1 MLKEVKEGEGV
12 HPWGIGP
19 HGTCPPA
26 HELPGPSGQSAASN
40 SHHSWFRLVTHEHGL
55 AFSEVWLLL
64 PDM

>member
-1 MLKEVKEGEGV
+1 MGHWPARHV
-12 HPWGIGP
+12 
-19 HGTCPPA
+19 PPA